1 MSSDSQTDYVC
12 FDFLPRHHNVIRY
25 RRGRELIR
33 NEFHTVCA
41 WKQFEGSDGVNQVGA
56 DGSWLYNI
64 LVGECSAGQ
73 TFGGCVDMKLL
84 APSRCVTV
92 FVRTLQ
98 TDVLDGLMWF
108 DRWRLACFRSV
119 DVG

>member
-1 MSSDSQTDYVC
+1 MPRITTVLPLYPRVTLQSPLVVHSQTDYVC

-64 LVGECSAGQ
+64 MVGES
-73 TFGGCVDMKLL
+73 
-84 APSRCVTV
+84 
-92 FVRTLQ
+92 
-98 TDVLDGLMWF
+98 
-108 DRWRLACFRSV
+108 WR
-119 DVG
+119 